1 MQNKYTIQQGKE
13 IDRKQSNTVAML
25 NNPNIGFFCE
35 RGSSFVEMN
44 LKHNIFLLVET
55 NTLNGFV
62 SGFFMLRQGCKK
74 CFENCNV
81 KY

>member
-13 IDRKQSNTVAML
+13 KDRKQSNTMAML
-25 NNPNIGFFCE
+25 NNPNISFFCE
-35 RGSSFVEMN
+35 RGSSLVEMN

-62 SGFFMLRQGCKK
+62 SGFFYAQARL
-74 CFENCNV
+74 
-81 KY
+81 

>member
-1 MQNKYTIQQGKE
+1 M
-13 IDRKQSNTVAML
+13 AML

-62 SGFFMLRQGCKK
+62 SGFLCSGKAVGSVLKTAM
-74 CFENCNV
+74 
-81 KY
+81 

>member
-13 IDRKQSNTVAML
+13 KGRKQSNTMAML

-44 LKHNIFLLVET
+44 LKHNVFLLVKM

-62 SGFFMLRQGCKK
+62 CGFFLCSGRAVRSVLKAAM
-74 CFENCNV
+74 
-81 KY
+81 

>member
-1 MQNKYTIQQGKE
+1 M
-13 IDRKQSNTVAML
+13 AML

-62 SGFFMLRQGCKK
+62 SGFFYAQARL
-74 CFENCNV
+74 
-81 KY
+81 

>member
-1 MQNKYTIQQGKE
+1 M
-13 IDRKQSNTVAML
+13 AML

-35 RGSSFVEMN
+35 RGSSFVEMK

-62 SGFFMLRQGCKK
+62 SGFFYAQARL
-74 CFENCNV
+74 
-81 KY
+81 

>member
-13 IDRKQSNTVAML
+13 IDGKQSNTMAML
-25 NNPNIGFFCE
+25 NNPNIGFLCE

-62 SGFFMLRQGCKK
+62 SGFLCLGKAVGSVLKTAM
-74 CFENCNV
+74 
-81 KY
+81 

>member
-1 MQNKYTIQQGKE
+1 MT
-13 IDRKQSNTVAML
+13 ML

-62 SGFFMLRQGCKK
+62 SGIFMPR
-74 CFENCNV
+74 
-81 KY
+81 

>member
-13 IDRKQSNTVAML
+13 IDRKQSNTMAML

-44 LKHNIFLLVET
+44 LKHNIFCWLKQ
-55 NTLNGFV
+55 TL
-62 SGFFMLRQGCKK
+62 
-74 CFENCNV
+74 
-81 KY
+81 

>member
-13 IDRKQSNTVAML
+13 KGRKQSNTMAML

-44 LKHNIFLLVET
+44 LKHNVFLLVKM

-62 SGFFMLRQGCKK
+62 CGFFYVWVRL
-74 CFENCNV
+74 
-81 KY
+81 

>member
-1 MQNKYTIQQGKE
+1 MT
-13 IDRKQSNTVAML
+13 ML

-62 SGFFMLRQGCKK
+62 SGFLCSGKAVGSVLKTAM
-74 CFENCNV
+74 
-81 KY
+81 

>member
-1 MQNKYTIQQGKE
+1 MRNKYTIQQGKE
-13 IDRKQSNTVAML
+13 IDRKQSNTMAML

-44 LKHNIFLLVET
+44 LKHNIFLLVEI

-62 SGFFMLRQGCKK
+62 SGFLCSGKAVGSVLKTAM
-74 CFENCNV
+74 
-81 KY
+81 